1 MSGTLLWFCG
11 LPGSGKSTV
20 SKLVVKMLEKRGVK
34 VVYLSM
40 DEIRKEIFPNPTYS
54 DEERDAAYRAFV
66 LIGSTL
72 CSNGHNVVLD
82 ATAHKRKWRDL
93 AREKCANFVEVYV
106 KCPVEI
112 CIERETKREGQNSIR
127 VKLYLD
133 ALERLRTG
141 NKMKGLG
148 KVPGVDE
155 PFEDSDAEIV
165 VDSSQ
170 EEPEAIAKQV
180 IDKIEK
186 IRFPIFKK

>member
-20 SKLVVKMLEKRGVK
+20 SRLVVKMLERRGVK

-40 DEIRKEIFPNPTYS
+40 DEIRKEIIPNPTYS
-54 DEERDAAYRAFV
+54 DEERDVAYRAFV

-82 ATAHKRKWRDL
+82 ATAHKRMWRDL
-93 AREKCANFVEVYV
+93 AREKCAHFAEVYV

-112 CIERETKREGQNSIR
+112 CIERETRRKGQNNVR
-127 VKLYLD
+127 AKLYLD
-133 ALERLRTG
+133 ALKRLRTG
-141 NKMKGLG
+141 KKMKGLG

-155 PFEDSDAEIV
+155 PFEESDAEIV
-165 VDSSQ
+165 VDSSR
-170 EEPEAIAKQV
+170 EKVEAIAKQV
-180 IDKIEK
+180 IDKIEN
-186 IRFPIFKK
+186 IRFPIFA